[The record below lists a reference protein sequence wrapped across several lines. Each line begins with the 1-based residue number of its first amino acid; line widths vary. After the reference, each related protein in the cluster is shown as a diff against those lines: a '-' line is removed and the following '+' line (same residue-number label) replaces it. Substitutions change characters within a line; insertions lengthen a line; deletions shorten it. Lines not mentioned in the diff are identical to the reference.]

1 MEIGWKSITHYKR
14 KRKKKKYKRQR
25 NYINVDWVFLF
36 YVDKN

>member
-14 KRKKKKYKRQR
+14 KKRKKYKRQR

>member
-14 KRKKKKYKRQR
+14 KKKEK
-25 NYINVDWVFLF
+25 NISANEIILMLIGFFLF

>member
-1 MEIGWKSITHYKR
+1 MEIGWKSIIKEKKR
-14 KRKKKKYKRQR
+14 KKYKRQR